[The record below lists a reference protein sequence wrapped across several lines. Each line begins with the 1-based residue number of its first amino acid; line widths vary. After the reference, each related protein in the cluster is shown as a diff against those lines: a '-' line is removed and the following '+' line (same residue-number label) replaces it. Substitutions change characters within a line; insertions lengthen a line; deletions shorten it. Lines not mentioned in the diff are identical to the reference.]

1 MEDIFE
7 APNVVVVKV
16 GSSTLVD
23 ESGRPDRTFIGSLC
37 DQAADLQEQG
47 YHVVI
52 VSSGAVAAG
61 MERLGLDAR
70 PTDMPG
76 RQACAAAGQAALTE
90 VYAEQLARRGVPCG
104 QVLLTRRD
112 LTDREGYLNARNTLG
127 RMLELGAVPVV
138 NENDT
143 VSFTEINF
151 GDNDMLGAI
160 VAAMLNA
167 DLYVILSDIDGLY
180 TANPASDPTARLVPR
195 VEEVTPQISA
205 MAGGAGSAVGTGGM
219 ASKVR
224 AARAMIAAGVPM
236 VVCRGRER
244 DSFRRVIEGEGL
256 GTRFEAPAGVQHES
270 ARKLWIG
277 LAEMPRGSVLLDA
290 GASRAILERG
300 ASVLPVGVTSAEGRF
315 STGDV
320 VNVVSAEGALIGRGI
335 TRYSSEDIGRVHGLR
350 LDVIARFMPEK
361 DGQPVIHR
369 DELLVF

>member
-37 DQAADLQEQG
+37 DQAADLQERG

-244 DSFRRVIEGEGL
+244 DSFRHVVEGEGL
-256 GTRFEAPAGVQHES
+256 APGS
-270 ARKLWIG
+270 RDR
-277 LAEMPRGSVLLDA
+277 RGSSTRAPESSGSDLPRCRVA
-290 GASRAILERG
+290 PSCWTRARAARSWSAARPCFPWASRARRG
-300 ASVLPVGVTSAEGRF
+300 TSRPAT
-315 STGDV
+315 S
-320 VNVVSAEGALIGRGI
+320 
-335 TRYSSEDIGRVHGLR
+335 
-350 LDVIARFMPEK
+350 
-361 DGQPVIHR
+361 
-369 DELLVF
+369 

>member
-160 VAAMLNA
+160 VAA
-167 DLYVILSDIDGLY
+167 
-180 TANPASDPTARLVPR
+180 
-195 VEEVTPQISA
+195 IS
-205 MAGGAGSAVGTGGM
+205 
-219 ASKVR
+219 
-224 AARAMIAAGVPM
+224 
-236 VVCRGRER
+236 
-244 DSFRRVIEGEGL
+244 
-256 GTRFEAPAGVQHES
+256 
-270 ARKLWIG
+270 
-277 LAEMPRGSVLLDA
+277 
-290 GASRAILERG
+290 
-300 ASVLPVGVTSAEGRF
+300 
-315 STGDV
+315 
-320 VNVVSAEGALIGRGI
+320 
-335 TRYSSEDIGRVHGLR
+335 
-350 LDVIARFMPEK
+350 
-361 DGQPVIHR
+361 
-369 DELLVF
+369 